1 MYEDLILR
9 ERNERGRE
17 EAEVRAIYEAAKG
30 ENRDPSAEEEERAD
44 KIIASSEARKARI
57 AKFEKLEADAKVV
70 HELRQGLPEPAE
82 GNPEEPKTGTTS
94 QIIEMIRG
102 LKAGSAMQETT
113 WAMPQGAELRAIA
126 DFSDKNSLYVS
137 DFLGRLIVYMRIASP
152 VIGLASVVSGDNR
165 PLIIPNLTADVTS
178 YAPGEGTAITE
189 STPTLGTVTATPV
202 VYKALSYLSWE
213 STEDEQVGLLAA
225 VARSQ
230 GRELGYKAGTAMTAT
245 ILTGSG
251 NAGTATGTPFFLATD
266 LIDLFYSVPPDARA
280 AGSWVGST
288 GTLSKMRKFT
298 DTYGQFLWVP
308 GLTEGQ
314 PDRFLGRPV
323 YEDPGLATPASA
335 TKSVLFGDF
344 SAVFVKQGPMRVATS
359 TDARFVND
367 QIAIKTVYSAG
378 AAVSDAGVV
387 KYLVSATS

>member
-1 MYEDLILR
+1 MYEDLIKR
-9 ERNERGRE
+9 ERDERGRE
-17 EAEVRAIYEAAKG
+17 EAEVRAIYEAAKV

-44 KIIASSEARKARI
+44 KIIASSDARKARI
-57 AKFEKLEADAKVV
+57 AKFEKLEADAKNAE
-70 HELRQGLPEPAE
+70 ELRRGLPEPTDVE
-82 GNPEEPKTGTTS
+82 PEDKPRNHTT
-94 QIIEMIRG
+94 QLIEMIRG
-102 LKAGSAMQETT
+102 LKEGSAMQEAV
-113 WAMPQGAELRAIA
+113 WAIPQGEELRAIA
-126 DFSDKNSLYVS
+126 DFSDKASLFVS

-152 VIGLASVVSGDNR
+152 VLSLASVVSGDNR
-165 PLIIPNLTADVTS
+165 PLIIPNLTADPTS

-202 VYKALSYLSWE
+202 VYKALSYISWE
-213 STEDEQVGLLAA
+213 ASEDEQVGLLSAI
-225 VARSQ
+225 ARSQ
-230 GRELGYKAGTAMTAT
+230 GRELGYKAGTAMSAT
-245 ILTGSG
+245 ILTGAG

-280 AGSWVGST
+280 AGSWVGAT

-344 SAVFVKQGPMRVATS
+344 SVVFVKQGPMRVATS
-359 TDARFVND
+359 TDARFIND

-378 AAVSDAGVV
+378 AAVADAGSV

>member
-1 MYEDLILR
+1 
-9 ERNERGRE
+9 
-17 EAEVRAIYEAAKG
+17 
-30 ENRDPSAEEEERAD
+30 
-44 KIIASSEARKARI
+44 
-57 AKFEKLEADAKVV
+57 
-70 HELRQGLPEPAE
+70 
-82 GNPEEPKTGTTS
+82 
-94 QIIEMIRG
+94 
-102 LKAGSAMQETT
+102 
-113 WAMPQGAELRAIA
+113 MPQGAELRAIA

-230 GRELGYKAGTAMTAT
+230 GRELGYKAGTAMSAT
-245 ILTGSG
+245 ILTGAG

-280 AGSWVGST
+280 AGSWVAANGAI
-288 GTLSKMRKFT
+288 SKMRKFT

-344 SAVFVKQGPMRVATS
+344 SAVFIKQGPMRVATS
-359 TDARFVND
+359 TEARFAND